1 VLGGSLIALL
11 AYAQY
16 QVIHS
21 AREQSSKNLTIR
33 IAAALCWFSHLP
45 EVCGGA
51 TSRPA
56 TT

>member
-1 VLGGSLIALL
+1 VTG

-51 TSRPA
+51 TVRPEA
-56 TT
+56 A